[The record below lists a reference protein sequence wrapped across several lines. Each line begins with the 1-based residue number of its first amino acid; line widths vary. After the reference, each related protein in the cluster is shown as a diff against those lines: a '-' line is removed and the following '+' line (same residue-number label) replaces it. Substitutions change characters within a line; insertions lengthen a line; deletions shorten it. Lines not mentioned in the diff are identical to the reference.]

1 MNSIISQSCITFK
14 VMLKVVAST
23 LIRYTI
29 YLQPQKVIQMKTSI
43 LKYTLTVLLSTAV
56 LTAGISTA
64 QADDKKKPE
73 KKQADKKKKTGFFPF
88 RGLIKSVD
96 VGKKTITLPGGKG
109 KPDRVFF
116 VTDTTKLRGLDKKAT
131 KLKDI
136 KSGQFVGGRAKKRD
150 DGKSEA
156 TTINLRPK
164 PEPRKKPKKTDK

>member
-1 MNSIISQSCITFK
+1 
-14 VMLKVVAST
+14 MLKVVASGF
-23 LIRYTI
+23 LNHTI
-29 YLQPQKVIQMKTSI
+29 YREPTKMNQMRTSI
-43 LKYTLTVLLSTAV
+43 LKHTLTALLSTAV

-73 KKQADKKKKTGFFPF
+73 KKQVEKKKKSGFYPF

-96 VGKKTITLPGGKG
+96 VAKKTITLPGGKG

-116 VTDTTKLRGLDKKAT
+116 VTDTTKLRGLDKKAA
-131 KLKDI
+131 KLEDI

-164 PEPRKKPKKTDK
+164 PEPRKKPKKTVK

>member
-1 MNSIISQSCITFK
+1 M
-14 VMLKVVAST
+14 
-23 LIRYTI
+23 
-29 YLQPQKVIQMKTSI
+29 
-43 LKYTLTVLLSTAV
+43 
-56 LTAGISTA
+56 TAGISTA

-73 KKQADKKKKTGFFPF
+73 KKQADKKKKSGFFPF

-96 VGKKTITLPGGKG
+96 VDKKTITIPGAKG

-131 KLKDI
+131 KLEDI

>member
-1 MNSIISQSCITFK
+1 
-14 VMLKVVAST
+14 MLKIVAST
-23 LIRYTI
+23 LIRHTV

-43 LKYTLTVLLSTAV
+43 LKHTLTVLLSTAV

-96 VGKKTITLPGGKG
+96 MAKKTITLPGGKG

-116 VTDTTKLRGLDKKAT
+116 VTDTTKLRDLDKKAT
-131 KLKDI
+131 KLKNI

>member
-1 MNSIISQSCITFK
+1 MFFAPSKI
-14 VMLKVVAST
+14 
-23 LIRYTI
+23 
-29 YLQPQKVIQMKTSI
+29 I
-43 LKYTLTVLLSTAV
+43 LKGIANLCKGSTFVDEPLKKFNMKSLLVKHLLTALLSTAV

-64 QADDKKKPE
+64 QADDKKAPE
-73 KKQADKKKKTGFFPF
+73 KKQADKKKKSGFFPF

-96 VGKKTITLPGGKG
+96 VDKKTITLPGAKG
-109 KPDRVFF
+109 KPDRVIF

-131 KLKDI
+131 KLEDI

-164 PEPRKKPKKTDK
+164 PEPRKKPKKKDK